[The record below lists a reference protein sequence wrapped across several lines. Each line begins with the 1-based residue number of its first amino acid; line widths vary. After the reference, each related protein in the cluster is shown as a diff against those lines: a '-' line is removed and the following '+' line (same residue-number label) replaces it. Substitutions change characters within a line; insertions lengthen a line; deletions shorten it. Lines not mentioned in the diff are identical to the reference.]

1 MVART
6 KWGQADWGSRRGP
19 GRCLSGAGRKRR
31 PCRPHPANC
40 CGLCS
45 LQHFS
50 SLFWNLAPIL
60 YLLDRL
66 GHSHYTWLPRY
77 LVHQQVVGNSCSF
90 VCVFGCGC
98 EGWTS
103 QQFACSYFVSQTQW
117 ECSTHW
123 QVASDPEIQTA
134 LGGVCKGSHSPAA
147 YTWDRSWPLQRYL
160 QRKGLMA
167 VLCKYMFSSTKKKIT
182 FFFPPS
188 IFIYTGGDCFI
199 PIGPL

>member
-1 MVART
+1 MVAGT
-6 KWGQADWGSRRGP
+6 KWGQADRGSRRGP
-19 GRCLSGAGRKRR
+19 GGCLSGAHRKRR

-103 QQFACSYFVSQTQW
+103 QQLACSYFVSQTQW
-117 ECSTHW
+117 ECSTHLRPY
-123 QVASDPEIQTA
+123 QE
-134 LGGVCKGSHSPAA
+134 KN
-147 YTWDRSWPLQRYL
+147 Y
-160 QRKGLMA
+160 
-167 VLCKYMFSSTKKKIT
+167 
-182 FFFPPS
+182 FFFFFTPQFL
-188 IFIYTGGDCFI
+188 FIQEVI
-199 PIGPL
+199 VSSLSVLSRKA